1 MKFIFRYA
9 IRLKEGIVRVVEDF
23 VAFFYKKAM
32 GSCGKGVLLKPF
44 TSIFKGLENI
54 YIADNVRIARYAVI
68 YSTGADVHIGPKTGI
83 APYFKVITGNHRCDV
98 PGHYMFDGDYEKLPE
113 NDQPV
118 VIEGD
123 SWIGINVTILSGVTV
138 GRGTVIA
145 SGAVL
150 NKSCPPYSI
159 VGGVPAKVLKYR
171 FTIDQALEHEKAL
184 YPEQKRL
191 TREQLEKS
199 RM

>member
-1 MKFIFRYA
+1 MRVLSKFVVLVKDGI
-9 IRLKEGIVRVVEDF
+9 IRVLEDF
-23 VAFFYKKAM
+23 LSIFYKKLLGAC
-32 GSCGKGVLLKPF
+32 GSGVMLKPF
-44 TSIFKGLENI
+44 SSVFKGLENI
-54 YIADNVRIARYAVI
+54 YISSDVRIARYAVI
-68 YSTGADVHIGPKTGI
+68 YSTNAKVHIGPKVDI
-83 APYFKVITGNHRCDV
+83 APYFKLISGNHRTDV
-98 PGHYMFDGDYEKLPE
+98 VGHFMFDADYEKLPE
-113 NDQPV
+113 NDQDV

-123 SWIGINVTILSGVTV
+123 NWIGINVTVLSGVTV
-138 GRGTVIA
+138 GRGSVIA

-159 VGGVPAKVLKYR
+159 VGGVPARVLKYR

-184 YPEQKRL
+184 YPEDKRL